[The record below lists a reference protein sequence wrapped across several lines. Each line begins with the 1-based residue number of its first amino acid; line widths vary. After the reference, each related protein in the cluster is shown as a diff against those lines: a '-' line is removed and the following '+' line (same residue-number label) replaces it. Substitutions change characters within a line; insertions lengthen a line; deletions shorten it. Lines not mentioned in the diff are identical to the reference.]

1 MPVYLQGKEEQMSG
15 SIVLLDPTSETTPAQ
30 RERLQRPPSLEGLT
44 IGLLDISKARGDVFL
59 DRLQGLLHARGLQTR
74 RYKKPTFARVAPAD
88 LKQQICVE
96 CDVVIEAL
104 AD

>member
-1 MPVYLQGKEEQMSG
+1 MSMT
-15 SIVLLDPTSETTPAQ
+15 ILLDPTAEQSPAL
-30 RERLQRPPSLEGLT
+30 RERSPRPASLAGLT

-59 DRLQGLLHARGLQTR
+59 DRIETHLNNLGLSTK
-74 RYKKPTFARVAPAD
+74 RYKKPTFARIAPTS
-88 LKQQICVE
+88 LQQQISSE